1 MTTQT
6 KIDPQALAA
15 MIPGEEEEVS
25 LSAPNGSVNAAS
37 PGIGA
42 ANPMFGYENAA
53 PALAAP
59 GRKAPV
65 TKTSKSLNQAR
76 ATIDAMLPS
85 ALRVHVYKR
94 SDDAKLAFV
103 NDYSST
109 DLAGSGTIEAF
120 LHRYVV
126 SDYGYGEYHLYQH
139 DPQNPSG
146 RPVAIGSVRL
156 IAPITKTEESNKT
169 SSVRELWEIAQKMQ
183 EQQAAAQMNRKSPIE
198 EMASMMAMLKQMGM
212 MPENKGGGD
221 SGMSMMMM
229 MMMMER
235 MRPQPTGPDPM
246 LMTMM
251 QKLVERSEDE
261 RMMHAMIPPAPPPPP
276 PPAPTVDPMTPVMQ
290 LLVQQQQ
297 QSTQLLVEA
306 LRGNK
311 QDRDPIRDLADMAK
325 LIESKNGEALTIK
338 DMFTLIPQ
346 LKDILVPKE
355 AHKDPFEKTIENFRL
370 FKLMQREF
378 GEAGT
383 QQEDQGASGFWD
395 FAKSLLTSD
404 LGSGLASAIA
414 AGNAGAAVQQRT
426 EVRQHQMAST
436 AHQVAQSRG
445 SQLPAP
451 RPLPAPQP
459 VVVQQSA
466 PPPAPQSQ
474 DEAVTIPDGFV
485 NRHAPKINNSAT
497 DVERIPAIVDGF
509 RFLGTDP
516 GFRPHIV
523 EVFGLT
529 KMNRKQE
536 ALEKLH
542 WILGG
547 LVDAE
552 VLSPTVPDVAVEDFK
567 RHWNVI
573 RQKMGFDPNIPE
585 IGPDG
590 KPVPVEAKV
599 EPKVEEKPVVVE
611 EKIEEAVVSKPV
623 RRVAKK
629 VESNDSAIAAAPVA
643 PRPVPPVE
651 DDEEDDEE
659 APVERPRPRPRARRV
674 IEAVTNGASTVDPE
688 KVAASA

>member
-15 MIPGEEEEVS
+15 MIPGDEEDVS
-25 LSAPNGSVNAAS
+25 LAGPNGSLAGNS
-37 PGIGA
+37 PGMGT
-42 ANPMFGYENAA
+42 ANPMFGYEGGA
-53 PALAAP
+53 PAAISPA

-65 TKTSKSLNQAR
+65 QKVSKSLNQAR

-85 ALRVHVYKR
+85 ALRIHVYKR

-126 SDYGYGEYHLYQH
+126 PDYGFGEYHLYQH

-146 RPVAIGSVRL
+146 RPSAIGSVRL
-156 IAPITKTEESNKT
+156 IAPISRSDEGQKT
-169 SSVRELWEIAQKMQ
+169 SSVRELWEITQKMQ
-183 EQQAAAQMNRKSPIE
+183 EQQAASQANRKSPIE
-198 EMASMMAMLKQMGM
+198 EMASMMAMLKQMGL
-212 MPENKGGGD
+212 MPENKGGGGD

-235 MRPQPTGPDPM
+235 MRPQQTGPDPM

-251 QKLVERSEDE
+251 QKLVERTDDE
-261 RMMHAMIPPAPPPPP
+261 RMMQAMIPPAPPPPL
-276 PPAPTVDPMTPVMQ
+276 PPAPSVDPMTPVMQ

-325 LIESKNGEALTIK
+325 LMESKNGDALSVK

-355 AHKDPFEKTIENFRL
+355 SHKDPFEKTIENFRL

-378 GEAGT
+378 GEANGQ

-404 LGSGLASAIA
+404 LGAGLASAIS
-414 AGNAGAAVQQRT
+414 AGNAGAAIQQKSDM
-426 EVRQHQMAST
+426 RQHQMASA
-436 AHQVAQSRG
+436 AHQVAQARG

-451 RPLPAPQP
+451 RPLPVPQP
-459 VVVQQSA
+459 VSQQSA
-466 PPPAPQSQ
+466 PQPAPQSQ

-485 NRHAPKINNSAT
+485 NRHAPKINNSAS
-497 DVERIPAIVDGF
+497 DVERIPAIVEGF

-542 WILGG
+542 WVLSG

-552 VLSPTVPDVAVEDFK
+552 VISPTVPEVAVEDFK

-573 RQKMGFDPNIPE
+573 RQKMGFDVNIPE

-590 KPVPVEAKV
+590 KPVPVEAK
-599 EPKVEEKPVVVE
+599 PVDPPAEVAAVPEVVGT
-611 EKIEEAVVSKPV
+611 PV
-623 RRVAKK
+623 TPTRRVVRPKAT
-629 VESNDSAIAAAPVA
+629 SNDSAQAAPA
-643 PRPVPPVE
+643 PRPVPPTE
-651 DDEEDDEE
+651 DDDEDEDE
-659 APVERPRPRPRARRV
+659 APVERPKPRPRARRS
-674 IEAVTNGASTVDPE
+674 IESIVNGAAAPSEE

>member
-1 MTTQT
+1 
-6 KIDPQALAA
+6 
-15 MIPGEEEEVS
+15 
-25 LSAPNGSVNAAS
+25 
-37 PGIGA
+37 
-42 ANPMFGYENAA
+42 
-53 PALAAP
+53 
-59 GRKAPV
+59 
-65 TKTSKSLNQAR
+65 
-76 ATIDAMLPS
+76 MLPS
-85 ALRVHVYKR
+85 ALRIHVYKR

-126 SDYGYGEYHLYQH
+126 PDYGFGEYHLYQH

-146 RPVAIGSVRL
+146 RPAAIGSVRL
-156 IAPITKTEESNKT
+156 IAPISRSEENQKT

-183 EQQAAAQMNRKSPIE
+183 EQQAASQVNRKSPIE
-198 EMASMMAMLKQMGM
+198 EMASMMAMLKQMGL

-235 MRPQPTGPDPM
+235 MRPQQTGPDPM

-261 RMMHAMIPPAPPPPP
+261 RMMQAMIPPAPPPPL

-325 LIESKNGEALTIK
+325 LMESKNGDALSVK

-355 AHKDPFEKTIENFRL
+355 SHKDPFEKTIENFRL

-378 GEAGT
+378 GEANGQ

-404 LGSGLASAIA
+404 LGAGLASAIS
-414 AGNAGAAVQQRT
+414 AGNAGTAIQQKSDM
-426 EVRQHQMAST
+426 RQHQMASA
-436 AHQVAQSRG
+436 AHQVAQARG

-451 RPLPAPQP
+451 RPLPVPQP
-459 VVVQQSA
+459 AAQQSA
-466 PPPAPQSQ
+466 PQPAPQSQ

-485 NRHAPKINNSAT
+485 NRHAPKINNSAS
-497 DVERIPAIVDGF
+497 DVERIPAIVEGF

-542 WILGG
+542 WVLSG

-552 VLSPTVPDVAVEDFK
+552 VISPTVPDVAVEDFR

-573 RQKMGFDPNIPE
+573 RQKMGFDVNVPE
-585 IGPDG
+585 IAPDG
-590 KPVPVEAKV
+590 KPVPVEAKPV
-599 EPKVEEKPVVVE
+599 EAPAETPVVAE
-611 EKIEEAVVSKPV
+611 VVGAPAAPV
-623 RRVAKK
+623 RRVNRPKAT
-629 VESNDSAIAAAPVA
+629 SNDSAQAAPA
-643 PRPVPPVE
+643 PRPVPPTE
-651 DDEEDDEE
+651 DDDEDEEE
-659 APVERPRPRPRARRV
+659 APVERPKPRPRARRS
-674 IEAVTNGASTVDPE
+674 IESIVNGAASPVEE